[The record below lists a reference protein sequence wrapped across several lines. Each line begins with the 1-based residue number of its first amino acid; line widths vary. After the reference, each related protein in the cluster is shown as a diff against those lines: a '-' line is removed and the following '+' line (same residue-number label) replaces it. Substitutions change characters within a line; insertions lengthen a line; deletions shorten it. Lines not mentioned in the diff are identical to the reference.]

1 MAEKLTPE
9 DIIKALEC
17 CKPNND
23 EGCLD
28 CPFNKYSLPECAEM
42 LSKESVDLINRQQAQ
57 MKTMLKDLQFRT
69 NQVIEQQAE
78 IEEWKKINQQLA
90 NEMEKRRKED
100 IGIAKGYARIEAI
113 KEFAKRLQE
122 KADDI
127 GIDEDGFLF
136 TISAEWKTWFR
147 VGDWCEEIVDNL
159 VKEMVGDDK

>member
-1 MAEKLTPE
+1 MKENKLTPE
-9 DIIKALEC
+9 EVKKALEC
-17 CKPNND
+17 CKPYND
-23 EGCLD
+23 EGCLN
-28 CPFNKYSLPECAEM
+28 CPFDKYPLPECAER
-42 LSKESVDLINRQQAQ
+42 LSKESVDLINS
-57 MKTMLKDLQFRT
+57 
-69 NQVIEQQAE
+69 QQAE

-147 VGDWCEEIVDNL
+147 VGDWCKEIVDNL